1 MGTNQTY
8 TLLHSKGK
16 HQQNEKTA
24 YRLGD
29 NIYKCS
35 NWKRLNLQNIQIAR
49 NTQ

>member
-24 YRLGD
+24 YRLGED
-29 NIYKCS
+29 ICKWY
-35 NWKRLNLQNIQIAR
+35 NWQGLTFQNIQTAHIV
-49 NTQ
+49 Q